1 MPKLENTA
9 SPPRSCHLFRGE
21 ETRTKASS
29 GTMLN
34 LWRAEIGIFL
44 TLTHVFPLSQRSL
57 TLTMKLNFHDIRE
70 KLQEPDLETELLST
84 CKNSYWKSSDE
95 IVKMSTV
102 YYQGVEISKIA
113 DSEDR
118 LVARHRH
125 IKWFEKTLE

>member
-1 MPKLENTA
+1 
-9 SPPRSCHLFRGE
+9 
-21 ETRTKASS
+21 
-29 GTMLN
+29 MLD

-44 TLTHVFPLSQRSL
+44 TRRTFSSFSL

-118 LVARHRH
+118 LVTRHRH
-125 IKWFEKTLE
+125 MKWFEKTLE